1 MPLAFLP
8 GLLVALA
15 SAEPVPQLRG
25 TFAQNESAV
34 KSPPQFIQDLN
45 KAIHVSSGWTSD
57 PATTPYEAVYGDGD
71 NTGVFFFNYFDG
83 FQPPLFSQGGGSLQT
98 YDTLLSVRVGTFWHN
113 DIFTPSQAYPPVG
126 DINVKLDPAAP
137 DPNDDA
143 HAFDFAVVGPV
154 VGPAGMAK
162 QYGDFGNIQKTDW
175 GSDWAFYSH
184 DSNAGDHRC
193 HYLED
198 QKAWECPGWWCPEDQ
213 ACVQAPTKRGAA
225 ADYGYGQ
232 GCHFR
237 DAGFFDQTDAYDTTQ
252 QQNLVQ
258 DKQCQCNYR
267 VGKTGHADSWKAWVE
282 QWRNGATHKGH
293 EDTLKDYFW
302 FKNELS
308 PQWGA
313 DYAACWMNNPRD
325 MILLQNQLW
334 WNRAEWLGQRPPV
347 NVQDPASISYWG
359 WNEIVL
365 EPDVVNNP
373 SNWDAVA
380 IKLPAGK
387 TSLSDLKGDIKTNL
401 ESQLSAYI
409 ADGKLLTGKENAANR
424 PGSSVAVVKE
434 YMDQSKNWQKEFFCE
449 KWKGKC
455 FEVVYDKAAGGCYL
469 RCRLR
474 CRLTKKC

>member
-1 MPLAFLP
+1 
-8 GLLVALA
+8 
-15 SAEPVPQLRG
+15 
-25 TFAQNESAV
+25 
-34 KSPPQFIQDLN
+34 
-45 KAIHVSSGWTSD
+45 
-57 PATTPYEAVYGDGD
+57 
-71 NTGVFFFNYFDG
+71 
-83 FQPPLFSQGGGSLQT
+83 
-98 YDTLLSVRVGTFWHN
+98 
-113 DIFTPSQAYPPVG
+113 
-126 DINVKLDPAAP
+126 
-137 DPNDDA
+137 
-143 HAFDFAVVGPV
+143 
-154 VGPAGMAK
+154 
-162 QYGDFGNIQKTDW
+162 
-175 GSDWAFYSH
+175 
-184 DSNAGDHRC
+184 
-193 HYLED
+193 
-198 QKAWECPGWWCPEDQ
+198 
-213 ACVQAPTKRGAA
+213 
-225 ADYGYGQ
+225 
-232 GCHFR
+232 
-237 DAGFFDQTDAYDTTQ
+237 
-252 QQNLVQ
+252 
-258 DKQCQCNYR
+258 
-267 VGKTGHADSWKAWVE
+267 
-282 QWRNGATHKGH
+282 
-293 EDTLKDYFW
+293 
-302 FKNELS
+302 
-308 PQWGA
+308 
-313 DYAACWMNNPRD
+313 MNNPRD

-334 WNRAEWLGQRPPV
+334 WNRAEWLGQLPPV